1 MEEVG
6 EGDCLAVVE
15 AEEGL
20 AEEMEVTTGSMVA
33 ATEVAAMVVEKD
45 MGAANVAG
53 SLAEAESAV
62 SLVEGDSAAGL
73 AEGELAVGLAG
84 ATDAGVGLAEGVS
97 AEGSVEVKMV
107 WSSRSL
113 ACMMVVQRP
122 SVCASQ
128 SYRCR
133 TLYQR

>member
-1 MEEVG
+1 MEEVV

-45 MGAANVAG
+45 MGAADTAG
-53 SLAEAESAV
+53 GLAEAESAV
-62 SLVEGDSAAGL
+62 GLVEGDSVAGST
-73 AEGELAVGLAG
+73 EGEVAVGLAG
-84 ATDAGVGLAEGVS
+84 ATEAGVGLAEGVS

-113 ACMMVVQRP
+113 VCMMVVRRP
-122 SVCASQ
+122 SVCALQ

-133 TLYQR
+133 TLYRR